1 MRDLKIA
8 NGLVC
13 CGLCLFFDQFEFFL
27 HSMSITVII
36 IKGRKIETGVT
47 KKYVHIIQKRLI
59 L

>member
-1 MRDLKIA
+1 MGDLKIT

-13 CGLCLFFDQFEFFL
+13 CGLRLFFDQFECFL

-47 KKYVHIIQKRLI
+47 KKYE
-59 L
+59 